1 MDDKTIA
8 LLNDIIQFLELRCES
23 EQADQLLTE
32 CRRHIAE
39 YDAVDTEIWLES
51 VRLANVI

>member
-1 MDDKTIA
+1 MDEKTVA
-8 LLNDIIQFLELRCES
+8 LLNDIIQFLELHTES
-23 EQADQLLTE
+23 EQADQLLVE

-39 YDAVDTEIWLES
+39 YESIDTETWLES